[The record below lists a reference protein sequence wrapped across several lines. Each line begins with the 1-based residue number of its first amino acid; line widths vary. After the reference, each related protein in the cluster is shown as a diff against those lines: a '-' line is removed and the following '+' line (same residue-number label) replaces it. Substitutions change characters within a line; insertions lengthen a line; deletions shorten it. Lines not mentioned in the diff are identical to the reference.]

1 MAKFQ
6 FDATQ
11 VAPSQAL
18 DPIPA
23 GWYIGHIVESELTEN
38 RNKDGAYI
46 NFQIEV
52 LDGPYKGRKVFGRM
66 NVYNKNPQAQEI
78 AYRELSALCHA
89 TGVLRVEDTQQL
101 HGRPFEVKVSVRK
114 DEGYE
119 PSNDVKGFRPVGA
132 GAAQGGAPAQG
143 QPYGQPQAPQ
153 HGAAP
158 PWQGG
163 APAQGQP
170 GGYAPQQ
177 AAPQGAPVAQV
188 PSAPAAP
195 GAVPPWQR

>member
-52 LDGPYKGRKVFGRM
+52 LDGPY
-66 NVYNKNPQAQEI
+66 
-78 AYRELSALCHA
+78 LSLIHI
-89 TGVLRVEDTQQL
+89 
-101 HGRPFEVKVSVRK
+101 
-114 DEGYE
+114 
-119 PSNDVKGFRPVGA
+119 
-132 GAAQGGAPAQG
+132 
-143 QPYGQPQAPQ
+143 
-153 HGAAP
+153 
-158 PWQGG
+158 
-163 APAQGQP
+163 
-170 GGYAPQQ
+170 
-177 AAPQGAPVAQV
+177 
-188 PSAPAAP
+188 
-195 GAVPPWQR
+195 